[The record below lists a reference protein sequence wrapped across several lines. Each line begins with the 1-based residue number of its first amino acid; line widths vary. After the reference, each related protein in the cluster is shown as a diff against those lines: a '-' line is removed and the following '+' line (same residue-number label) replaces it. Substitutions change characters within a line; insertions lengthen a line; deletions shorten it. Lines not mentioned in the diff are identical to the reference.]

1 MMSRL
6 VKITMTSMAI
16 LLIAAITLL
25 IIVLNVDRG
34 DGDRELTIDEIV
46 EYSYETPE
54 ITTDL
59 NDGTFVRVQFHI
71 VTDGKEAH
79 EEVSKRD
86 FQLVNIL
93 IKELAVM
100 NEEDFKEGLTELETA
115 IKDRLN
121 EVMTEGTIT
130 DVYTINKILQ

>member
-1 MMSRL
+1 MSKL
-6 VKITMTSMAI
+6 VKIMLTSLAV
-16 LLIAAITLL
+16 LLVAAIAALVV
-25 IIVLNVDRG
+25 VLNVEGADEEK
-34 DGDRELTIDEIV
+34 ELTIDEV
-46 EYSYETPE
+46 VKYSYQTPE
-54 ITTDL
+54 VTTDL
-59 NDGTFVRVQFHI
+59 QDGTFVRIQFQV

-100 NEEDFKEGLTELETA
+100 DQEDFKAGLSDLEVT

-121 EVMTEGTIT
+121 EVMTEGSIT

>member
-1 MMSRL
+1 M
-6 VKITMTSMAI
+6 
-16 LLIAAITLL
+16 
-25 IIVLNVDRG
+25 
-34 DGDRELTIDEIV
+34 
-46 EYSYETPE
+46 
-54 ITTDL
+54 
-59 NDGTFVRVQFHI
+59 
-71 VTDGKEAH
+71 
-79 EEVSKRD
+79 
-86 FQLVNIL
+86 NIL